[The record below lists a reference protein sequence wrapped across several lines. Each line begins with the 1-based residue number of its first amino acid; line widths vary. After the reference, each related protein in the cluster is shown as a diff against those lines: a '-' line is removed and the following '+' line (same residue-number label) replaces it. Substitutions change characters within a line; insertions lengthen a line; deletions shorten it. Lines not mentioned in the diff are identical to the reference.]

1 MGSAGHGGSG
11 GSGGAGSQ
19 GSGRFERV
27 YLPGERHGGP
37 STQTQGAL
45 GRSVQVQT
53 TAFRQLVSQYAQA
66 ADTTLGRAVLPPDRQ
81 AAVKRYFQ
89 SLEQN

>member
-1 MGSAGHGGSG
+1 MAGPAAARAPVARAAGASSG
-11 GSGGAGSQ
+11 
-19 GSGRFERV
+19 V
-27 YLPGERHGGP
+27 YLPGDRHGGP
-37 STQTQGAL
+37 STQTQGEL

-53 TAFRQLVSQYAQA
+53 GAFHQLVSQYAQA
-66 ADTTLGRAVLPPDRQ
+66 ADSTLGRAALPPDRQ